1 MKQTMEQ
8 SFAEL
13 MAKQE
18 KFMNDTISKLPT
30 PKKKSYIGDNIVL
43 LDYTPQTYSAAVTTI
58 EALGATELIINMY
71 HGKRRIAIVF

>member
-13 MAKQE
+13 MATQMKL
-18 KFMNDTISKLPT
+18 MNKTISKLPT

-43 LDYTPQTYSAAVTTI
+43 LDYTPQTYSAAITAI
-58 EALGATELIINMY
+58 EALGATKLIINMY
-71 HGKRRIAIVF
+71 HSKHRIAIVF